1 MYSEEADGKRGE
13 DDNHRNKEYRTIKI
27 LTRRSS
33 VYSQEFTLIFKNR
46 H

>member
-13 DDNHRNKEYRTIKI
+13 DNYQRNKEYSTIKI
-27 LTRRSS
+27 LTRRPSI
-33 VYSQEFTLIFKNR
+33 YSQKFTLIFKNQ